1 MKIVLPGCAMVC
13 AAALWSTGALAAA
26 APGSVYQTPVQLSS
40 GKNLLCGV
48 NEAPP
53 AGEPAALTRRE
64 QVEAD
69 VLATQR
75 LRLLSGPFSPYP
87 SAYTAPTVAC
97 VSAG

>member
-1 MKIVLPGCAMVC
+1 MKIVLPGCAIVC
-13 AAALWSTGALAAA
+13 AAALWSTGSLAAP
-26 APGSVYQTPVQLSS
+26 PGSAYQTSVQLSS
-40 GKNLLCGV
+40 GKNLLCSV
-48 NEAPP
+48 NEAAPD
-53 AGEPAALTRRE
+53 GEPAVLTRRE

-75 LRLLSGPFSPYP
+75 LRLISGPFSPYP